1 MRDANVGR
9 GLAGRHVEFLAVG
22 GTIGAGL
29 FLGSGAGIQIA
40 GPGLIVA
47 YALTGAVVF
56 IVTRCLAEMALAGP
70 GKGTF
75 VHFVA
80 QYLGTRI
87 AFVCGWS
94 YWFAAILASMAE
106 LTAMG
111 ALSHAWFPAI
121 AQWAPT
127 FAALIGLFALNR
139 IQVRALGEFE
149 FWVTLLKI
157 LALVSFIVLGV
168 VALCTSVGIKPAGAA
183 VSNLW
188 RHGGFFPT
196 GLSGFLSVLPFALF
210 GYAGAEL
217 IGIAAAETDNPAR
230 TLPRAVNALVLRL
243 FIFYVGSMLIVMA
256 LVPWTAFS
264 GSESPFVLVLQK
276 MGIPAI
282 TVVMNIVLISALLS
296 SCNSTLFGASRV
308 LKSLA
313 SMGGAPASLARLNE
327 RGAPA
332 QSALVSTV
340 AILITIVLN
349 YFVPAQAF
357 GLLLSA
363 SIVCVM
369 FNWVLFV
376 SAHRQ
381 FRRQRIEIASPF
393 RWRLPLAFN
402 FSVMIFLALVL
413 LVLSRDSGFRAALLF
428 DTAFLAGLS
437 FIAYRR
443 LGTVQV
449 SHP

>member
-29 FLGSGAGIQIA
+29 FLGSGTGIQIA

-47 YALTGAVVF
+47 YALTGVVVF
-56 IVTRCLAEMALAGP
+56 IITRCLAEMALAGR
-70 GKGTF
+70 GTGTF

-80 QYLGTRI
+80 QYLGART

-94 YWFAAILASMAE
+94 YWSAAILGSMAE

-111 ALSHAWFPAI
+111 ALAHAWFPALP
-121 AQWAPT
+121 QWAPT
-127 FAALIGLFALNR
+127 FAALIGLSALNR
-139 IQVRALGEFE
+139 LRVRALGEFE
-149 FWVTLLKI
+149 FWITLLKI
-157 LALVSFIVLGV
+157 LALVSFIVIGI
-168 VALCTSVGIKPAGAA
+168 VALCLPVDIKPADAS

-188 RHGGFFPT
+188 QHGGFFPT

-210 GYAGAEL
+210 GYAGSEL
-217 IGIAAAETDNPAR
+217 IGIAASETDNPAR
-230 TLPRAVNALVLRL
+230 TLPRAVNGLVLRL
-243 FIFYVGSMLIVMA
+243 LIFYVGSMCIVMT

-264 GSESPFVLVLQK
+264 SSESPFVLVLQQ
-276 MGIPAI
+276 MQIPAVA
-282 TVVMNIVLISALLS
+282 VVMNVVLISALLS

-313 SMGGAPASLARLNE
+313 SIGGAPASLATVNA

-332 QSALVSTV
+332 HSTTASTA
-340 AILITIVLN
+340 AILVTIVLN
-349 YFVPAQAF
+349 YFVPARAF

-363 SIVCVM
+363 SIVCVI

-381 FRRQRIEIASPF
+381 FRLQLAEGPSPF

-402 FSVMIFLALVL
+402 YSVMLFAALVL

-428 DTAFLAGLS
+428 DTAFIAGLS

-443 LGTVQV
+443 LGTVQAL
-449 SHP
+449 HP